1 MKRLTIRA
9 RLTLVHGGLLLLAGT
24 ILLGVTYV
32 LVDQRL
38 RQPLNGVFAQ
48 GKVVQTSPLG
58 RTPNPAGAAEQVRVL
73 LQAAQDEAKRTAL
86 ESLLTQGGLALLL
99 ISAVALGFGW
109 LIAGRALQPL
119 HQITGTARRIAAV
132 GAAGRGLHERIA
144 LHGPRDEVKEL
155 ADTFDLMLERLD
167 RSFDGQRRFVANASH
182 ELRTPLALNRSLLE
196 VAMSR
201 PGAPAELRQLGETLL
216 AINERHERLID
227 GLLTLADSEQQVVE
241 RTPVDLAE
249 IAGHVLDQT
258 AAGAAELTVRRQ
270 LAPAPTAGDPVLL
283 ERLTQN
289 LMENA
294 VRHNLPAGGEI
305 EVSTGIVEGR
315 ATLVVANTGP
325 VVPSYDIETI
335 FQPFRRLRH
344 ERVAAPR
351 PSGDRDR
358 AGAGRGFGLGL
369 SIVRAVAQAH
379 GGAVHA
385 YPRNGGG
392 LVVTVVLPPLNASV
406 PAQLS
411 LPQEHRF
418 TPPSITDSTANLPSH
433 SAFN

>member
-38 RQPLNGVFAQ
+38 RQPLNGVFARAQ
-48 GKVVQTSPLG
+48 VVQTNPLG
-58 RTPNPAGAAEQVRVL
+58 KLPNPSGAAEQVRIL
-73 LQAAQDEAKRTAL
+73 LQEAQDEAKRTAL
-86 ESLLTQGGLALLL
+86 ESLLTQGGVALLL

-119 HQITGTARRIAAV
+119 HQITGTARRIADA

-227 GLLTLADSEQQVVE
+227 GLLTLADSEQQVVD
-241 RTPVDLAE
+241 RNPVDLAE
-249 IAGHVLDQT
+249 IAGHVLDQ
-258 AAGAAELTVRRQ
+258 AAGAPELTVRRR
-270 LAPAPTAGDPVLL
+270 LAPAPTVGDPVLL

-289 LMENA
+289 LVENA

-305 EVSTGIVEGR
+305 EVSTGLVDGR

-344 ERVAAPR
+344 ERVAGPR
-351 PSGDRDR
+351 SNADRGRADDR

-379 GGAVHA
+379 GGTVHA

-392 LVVTVVLPPLNASV
+392 LVVTAILPPPNASV
-406 PAQLS
+406 PAQPARP
-411 LPQEHRF
+411 LPAVTHG
-418 TPPSITDSTANLPSH
+418 
-433 SAFN
+433 

>member
-9 RLTLVHGGLLLLAGT
+9 RLTLVHGGLLLLAGLV
-24 ILLGVTYV
+24 LLGVTYV
-32 LVDQRL
+32 LVDQRM
-38 RQPLNGVFAQ
+38 REPLNGVFARAQ
-48 GKVVQTSPLG
+48 VVQTGPVG
-58 RTPNPAGAAEQVRVL
+58 RLTNPTGAAEQVRIL

-119 HQITGTARRIAAV
+119 HQITGTARRIAAAD
-132 GAAGRGLHERIA
+132 AAGRGLHERIA

-182 ELRTPLALNRSLLE
+182 ELRTPLALNRTLLE

-216 AINERHERLID
+216 AVNERHERLID

-249 IAGHVLDQT
+249 IAGHVLDQ
-258 AAGAAELTVRRQ
+258 AAGTAELAVRRR

-283 ERLTQN
+283 ERLTHN
-289 LMENA
+289 LVENA
-294 VRHNLPAGGEI
+294 VRHNLPSGGEI
-305 EVSTGIVEGR
+305 EVSTGWVDGR
-315 ATLVVANTGP
+315 ATLVVVNTGP
-325 VVPSYDIETI
+325 VVPNYDIETI
-335 FQPFRRLRH
+335 FQPFRRLRQ
-344 ERVAAPR
+344 ERVAAR
-351 PSGDRDR
+351 RSGAERGGPADR
-358 AGAGRGFGLGL
+358 AGATRGFGLGL

-379 GGAVHA
+379 GGAVYAH
-385 YPRNGGG
+385 PRNGGG
-392 LVVTVVLPPLNASV
+392 LVVTVALPPLGASV
-406 PAQLS
+406 PAQPARA
-411 LPQEHRF
+411 LPAV
-418 TPPSITDSTANLPSH
+418 TYG
-433 SAFN
+433 